1 MYNNIYISIF
11 VIISIFLLFLLF
23 SDFFL
28 FFFQFIFHLILFS
41 SFMLLY
47 PTVMVSPFFI
57 YTNQNTVQA
66 FSRTHT
72 V

>member
-23 SDFFL
+23 SDFFFFFSNSFFIL
-28 FFFQFIFHLILFS
+28 FFYI
-41 SFMLLY
+41 SFVLLY

-66 FSRTHT
+66 FSRAHT